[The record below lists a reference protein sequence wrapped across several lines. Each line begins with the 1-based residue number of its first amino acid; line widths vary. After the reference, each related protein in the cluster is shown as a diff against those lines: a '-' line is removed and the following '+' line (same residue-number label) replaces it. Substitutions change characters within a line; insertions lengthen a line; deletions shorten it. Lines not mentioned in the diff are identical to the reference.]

1 MSIWGPSLRAMSRA
15 SSRRVATTRKA
26 RCCARAYGWCRSARS
41 GSRRSMPASRAAW
54 PTPPPGGSSRR
65 RRASTAW
72 KRDTRT
78 GTTATPMKLVITAAA
93 EADLRQ
99 IGDWIAHDSRANALA
114 FTDDLRDRCKRLVDT
129 PLGFPLLQR
138 FEQAGIRC
146 RAYRGYLI
154 LYRVR
159 AGTI

>member
-1 MSIWGPSLRAMSRA
+1 
-15 SSRRVATTRKA
+15 
-26 RCCARAYGWCRSARS
+26 
-41 GSRRSMPASRAAW
+41 
-54 PTPPPGGSSRR
+54 
-65 RRASTAW
+65 
-72 KRDTRT
+72 
-78 GTTATPMKLVITAAA
+78 MKLVITAAA

-138 FEQAGIRC
+138 FEQAGIRR

-154 LYRVR
+154 LYRIR
-159 AGTI
+159 ADTIEVLHIIHGARDYQRLLGPEDEPPS